1 MMSYK
6 FPDARDAIASLGEWA
21 GFEQVD
27 SPTVQKVAREN
38 TVPKAA
44 DPQAIC

>member
-1 MMSYK
+1 MSCK
-6 FPDARDAIASLGEWA
+6 FPGARGAVGSLGEWA